1 MKFIRFTLISILVLF
16 VGMVLWMA
24 YYFYFRTDQNGHV
37 LREADSPAA
46 AANGQRQLARA
57 DALLARGAYAP
68 ARTLLDSLRDAD
80 LDPAIFIATADLM
93 QRYDSLRAK
102 QRRATPNP

>member
-1 MKFIRFTLISILVLF
+1 MKFFRFALISILVLF

-24 YYFYFRTDQNGHV
+24 YYFYFRTDQQGRV

-46 AANGQRQLARA
+46 AANGQRQLNRA
-57 DALLARGAYAP
+57 DALLASGAYVP

-80 LDPAIFIATADLM
+80 LDPNTFIATEELM

-102 QRRATPNP
+102 QRRTSLTQ

>member
-1 MKFIRFTLISILVLF
+1 MKFLRFALISILVMF

-24 YYFYFRTDQNGHV
+24 YFFYFRTDQKGHV
-37 LREADSPAA
+37 IREADSPVA
-46 AANGQRQLARA
+46 AANGQRVLARA
-57 DALLARGAYAP
+57 DALLASGAYTP

-80 LDPAIFIATADLM
+80 LDPNTFIATDELM

-102 QRRATPNP
+102 QRRNAPAQ